1 MWWRLGTPL
10 CPVTPLAL
18 PDLDLG
24 YSQSAGWIPSA
35 SAATPRSPVT
45 SLEAAALGPAGSPSL
60 LRPAHSKCPFHLGWA
75 LGPPSLPRLGSPR
88 EDVTCANHPA
98 FPLPLCREASH
109 FSSQGLALRP
119 SFRRPAQ
126 GGPGRE
132 VDSPARQMAS
142 LTCPLLPATPPPPRP
157 GVEPC
162 PAAPPCPTSRHV
174 LKPKVTGMNVWLPLP
189 LQP

>member
-10 CPVTPLAL
+10 CPVTPLRPARPGPGTL
-18 PDLDLG
+18 PKCWMDPLG
-24 YSQSAGWIPSA
+24 LGRHPQVTCHLPGGSSLGPCWQPF
-35 SAATPRSPVT
+35 T
-45 SLEAAALGPAGSPSL
+45 SLP
-60 LRPAHSKCPFHLGWA
+60 CPLEMLFPPGVG

-98 FPLPLCREASH
+98 FLLPLCREASH
-109 FSSQGLALRP
+109 FSLRVLALRP

-132 VDSPARQMAS
+132 VDSPARQMAV
-142 LTCPLLPATPPPPRP
+142 LTCPLLPATPPPPRL

-162 PAAPPCPTSRHV
+162 PA
-174 LKPKVTGMNVWLPLP
+174 LPLVRP
-189 LQP
+189 AATS